1 MTHPKRRAA
10 AERLAR
16 SAPPGA
22 LHVVMDPDPAGK
34 PSVLRTALCAWEA
47 IEDGA
52 THQLVVQDDMILSD
66 TFFARA
72 RMAIAEMP
80 HAALALF
87 ALWDSRNG
95 AAVRFGAL
103 TGARWVG
110 AVNEYFPCVA
120 IILPREVASGF
131 AAFGRRHLDSWPDDI
146 LMNRY
151 LRAHGIPSYVS
162 VPSLAEHEDHGSISG
177 NAFRGPR
184 RSVCFVPQDVPG
196 CEGARLTGLRVLPFF
211 KQGVAQCA
219 VRVDDPGDGPAQG
232 AGHWLHLDCEQYLEG
247 VGVRPERH
255 QSAIVRMAEVTTPE
269 AARGAW
275 LTAFTMGFVHRRDG
289 LRCDPATTGPDGP
302 SGPAPAPDAAT
313 APATDV
319 VPDPAV
325 LAEALATV
333 GPGGISYA
341 QSEHRIAEQRDELA
355 RITLAGL
362 EAGHEAAERARPARR
377 FQAEPS
383 ASRRN
388 DSHQGAPHRSTFHR
402 SDSRRPDPSHG
413 AADRSDPHRSDPHRS
428 DPHRGDP
435 DRSAAERMD
444 ADSSDPLPVEVI
456 GADTPLGEHLV
467 RGLTDAGHRVTTS
480 THRPTGH
487 PTPALLDLT
496 ALTLPQ
502 AEPPGTH
509 STLTLTLTLQLPSV
523 ATEFAL
529 RLGDLYGPGCP
540 HDSRIGRLV
549 WDALRSYPLT
559 LDDPAEWLRPLHTR
573 DLVAA
578 LAGLLRTP
586 PPERVV
592 GLADAPV
599 TAAELAE
606 AVRTAV
612 RPVPLA
618 PPGPGAPPT
627 SEDAAWPPPPPGWKP
642 VTELHYGLHTHAQ
655 WLAYEG
661 IHLAME
667 V

>member
-1 MTHPKRRAA
+1 MTRYRLSGAVMTHPQRQAA

-22 LHVVMDPDPAGK
+22 LRVVMDPDPAGK

-66 TFFARA
+66 TFFERA

-80 HAALALF
+80 DAALALF

-95 AAVRFGAL
+95 AAVRFGAMA
-103 TGARWVG
+103 GARWVG

-184 RSVCFVPQDVPG
+184 RSVCFLPQDVPG
-196 CEGARLTGLRVLPFF
+196 REGARLTGLRVLPFF

-219 VRVDDPGDGPAQG
+219 VRTVPADARAPHALRGPD
-232 AGHWLHLDCEQYLEG
+232 AGRWLHLDCEQYLEG
-247 VGVRPERH
+247 SGVRIGRQQP
-255 QSAIVRMAEVTTPE
+255 AIVRMAEATTPE

-275 LTAFTMGFVHRRDG
+275 LTAFTMGFVHQKDG
-289 LRCDPATTGPDGP
+289 LRCDPATGDPGDAPGPD
-302 SGPAPAPDAAT
+302 A
-313 APATDV
+313 

-341 QSEHRIAEQRDELA
+341 QAEERIAQQRDELA
-355 RITLAGL
+355 RITRAGL
-362 EAGHEAAERARPARR
+362 DAGRETAERTRP
-377 FQAEPS
+377 
-383 ASRRN
+383 SRRAHPTPT
-388 DSHQGAPHRSTFHR
+388 DAHRADAHRADIQRVAIVGGA
-402 SDSRRPDPSHG
+402 G
-413 AADRSDPHRSDPHRS
+413 
-428 DPHRGDP
+428 
-435 DRSAAERMD
+435 
-444 ADSSDPLPVEVI
+444 
-456 GADTPLGEHLV
+456 TPLGEHLV
-467 RGLTDAGHRVTTS
+467 RGLTDAGHHVTTL
-480 THRPTGH
+480 TRRPTGH
-487 PTPALLDLT
+487 PPHALLDLT
-496 ALTLPQ
+496 PLAL
-502 AEPPGTH
+502 PPTTSPN
-509 STLTLTLTLQLPSV
+509 STLTLTLELPTPGPKFTLH
-523 ATEFAL
+523 
-529 RLGDLYGPGCP
+529 LGDLYGPGCP

-559 LDDPAEWLRPLHTR
+559 LDDPAGTLRPLHTR
-573 DLVAA
+573 DLVSA
-578 LAGLLRTP
+578 LSLLLRTP
-586 PPERVV
+586 PPEPVI
-592 GLADAPV
+592 GLADAPI

-606 AVRTAV
+606 AIRTAV
-612 RPVPLA
+612 RPVPFV
-618 PPGPGAPPT
+618 PPEEAARATPET
-627 SEDAAWPPPPPGWKP
+627 TAWPPSPPGWKP
-642 VTELHYGLHTHAQ
+642 VTELRYGLHTHAQ

-661 IHLAME
+661 IHLVLE

>member
-66 TFFARA
+66 TFFERA

-103 TGARWVG
+103 AGARWVG

-151 LRAHGIPSYVS
+151 LRANGIPAYVS

-184 RSVCFVPQDVPG
+184 RAVCFVPRDVPG
-196 CEGARLTGLRVLPFF
+196 REGARLTDLRVLPFF

-219 VRVDDPGDGPAQG
+219 VRLDEPADGAAPRTTRD
-232 AGHWLHLDCEQYLEG
+232 AGRWLHLDCEQYLEG
-247 VGVRPERH
+247 VGVRLGRQ
-255 QSAIVRMAEVTTPE
+255 QSAIVRMAEVATPE
-269 AARGAW
+269 AAEGAW
-275 LTAFTMGFVHRRDG
+275 LTAFTMGFVQRRDG
-289 LRCDPATTGPDGP
+289 LRCDPVAA
-302 SGPAPAPDAAT
+302 GPADLARPGSAGDAVPDAV
-313 APATDV
+313 PDDV
-319 VPDPAV
+319 APDPAV

-341 QSEHRIAEQRDELA
+341 QSEDRIAEQRAELT

-362 EAGHEAAERARPARR
+362 AAGHEAGERTRRARRAP
-377 FQAEPS
+377 
-383 ASRRN
+383 RN
-388 DSHQGAPHRSTFHR
+388 AP
-402 SDSRRPDPSHG
+402 PV
-413 AADRSDPHRSDPHRS
+413 
-428 DPHRGDP
+428 PHRGDRP
-435 DRSAAERMD
+435 AAEPHRPAPRSTAPERPAPHGPAVD
-444 ADSSDPLPVEVI
+444 RTASGRARAERSEHPRVDVL

-467 RGLTDAGHRVTTS
+467 RGLADAGHPVTTPA
-480 THRPTGH
+480 HRPPGH
-487 PTPALLDLT
+487 PAHALLDLT
-496 ALTLPQ
+496 GLALPP
-502 AEPPGTH
+502 AEPPA
-509 STLTLTLTLQLPSV
+509 LRAAPVLTLQLPDR
-523 ATEFAL
+523 TDAL
-529 RLGDLYGPGCP
+529 TLHVGDLYGPGCP

-549 WDALRSYPLT
+549 WDALRSQPLT
-559 LDDPAEWLRPLHTR
+559 LDDPAGTLRPLHTR
-573 DLVAA
+573 DLVGALSVLLRAA
-578 LAGLLRTP
+578 PPEPVLGLAGA
-586 PPERVV
+586 V
-592 GLADAPV
+592 V

-606 AVRTAV
+606 VVRTAV

-618 PPGPGAPPT
+618 PSGPARRPT
-627 SEDAAWPPPPPGWKP
+627 PEDSVWPPPPPGWKP
-642 VTELHYGLHTHAQ
+642 STELPYGLHTHAQ

-661 IHLAME
+661 IHSVLE

>member
-16 SAPPGA
+16 DAPPGA
-22 LHVVMDPDPAGK
+22 LQVVMDPDPAGK

-66 TFFARA
+66 TFFERA

-146 LMNRY
+146 LMNHY
-151 LRAHGIPSYVS
+151 LRAHGIPAYVS

-196 CEGARLTGLRVLPFF
+196 REGSRLTGLRVLPFF

-219 VRVDDPGDGPAQG
+219 VRVDDPGDGLAQG
-232 AGHWLHLDCEQYLEG
+232 SGRWLHLDCEQYLEG
-247 VGVRPERH
+247 AGVRLERH
-255 QSAIVRMAEVTTPE
+255 QPAIVRMAEDTTPE
-269 AARGAW
+269 AAKGAW
-275 LTAFTMGFVHRRDG
+275 LTAFTMGIVHRRDG
-289 LRCDPATTGPDGP
+289 LRCDPSTAGPDGH
-302 SGPAPAPDAAT
+302 SGPAPATGAAT
-313 APATDV
+313 DAL
-319 VPDPAV
+319 PDPAV

-341 QSEHRIAEQRDELA
+341 QAEDRIAEQRDELA

-362 EAGHEAAERARPARR
+362 EAGHETAERARPARR
-377 FQAEPS
+377 FRDEPS
-383 ASRRN
+383 ASHRS
-388 DSHQGAPHRSTFHR
+388 DSHRSAAHRSAARR
-402 SDSRRPDPSHG
+402 SDSRRPDPRRSDPDRSTADRSTADRS
-413 AADRSDPHRSDPHRS
+413 AADRSDLPH
-428 DPHRGDP
+428 
-435 DRSAAERMD
+435 
-444 ADSSDPLPVEVI
+444 VEVV
-456 GADTPLGEHLV
+456 GAATPLGEHLV
-467 RGLTDAGHRVTTS
+467 RGLADAGHRVTTS
-480 THRPTGH
+480 PHRPAGH
-487 PTPALLDLT
+487 PAPALLDLT

-502 AEPPGTH
+502 SEPPGTH
-509 STLTLTLTLQLPSV
+509 HTPTLTLTLTRQLPIG
-523 ATEFAL
+523 AAEFAL

-549 WDALRSYPLT
+549 WDALRSFPLT
-559 LDDPAEWLRPLHTR
+559 LDDPAEPLRPLHTR

-578 LAGLLRTP
+578 LSELLRTP
-586 PPERVV
+586 PPEPVV

-599 TAAELAE
+599 TALELAE

-612 RPVPLA
+612 RPVPLT
-618 PPGPGAPPT
+618 PPGPAARPASQG
-627 SEDAAWPPPPPGWKP
+627 AAWPPPPPGWKP

-661 IHLAME
+661 IHLALE